1 MFVCRL
7 SLAKAHLSVRE
18 WGEVNSDLTKI
29 GQLIMYDKSV
39 NSDLTNIAQ
48 IIMTSPSVLT

>member
-1 MFVCRL
+1 M
-7 SLAKAHLSVRE
+7 AKAHLSVRE

-39 NSDLTNIAQ
+39 NSDLTKV
-48 IIMTSPSVLT
+48 TLL